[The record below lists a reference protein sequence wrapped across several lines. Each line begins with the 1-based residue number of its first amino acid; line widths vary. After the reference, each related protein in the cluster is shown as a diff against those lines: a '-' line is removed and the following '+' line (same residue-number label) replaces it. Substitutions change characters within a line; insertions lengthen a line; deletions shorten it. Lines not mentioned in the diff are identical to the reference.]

1 MVDHCRHHAIETQKQ
16 AHLHGYKNDREDNP
30 DDRGDKS
37 QPIVKQISPGKPKN
51 QGHDLYATPST
62 VAHRP

>member
-37 QPIVKQISPGKPKN
+37 QPIVKQISPGKPEN
-51 QGHDLYATPST
+51 Q
-62 VAHRP
+62 